1 MIKIVF
7 YNKNALNPIATMTLI
22 LWLTSI
28 YYVSQQDQLNAKYNL
43 WPKRLLMFDTCYM
56 QLRNLLSFIV

>member
-1 MIKIVF
+1 MIRIVF

-43 WPKRLLMFDTCYM
+43 WPKRLLMFDTSYM